1 VEELKRLLKRLAEED
16 RDFLRSI
23 ILEAVGDGG
32 AEELV
37 EMLLKSPRARAR
49 LAAELA
55 AMITIPLNVATRD
68 DIKALEAKMA
78 TKDDVAAV
86 REEMR
91 RLEAR
96 MATKEDLERFATKE
110 DLKALEAKMA
120 TKEDLAAVREEVKRL
135 EERMATKD
143 DLRALEARMAT
154 KEDLERFATK
164 DDLKALEAKM
174 ATKED
179 LQRFATKED
188 LEKFATKEELK
199 AVETSLR
206 EEIRRLEEKMATKE
220 DIRRLENKMA
230 TKEQVEDI
238 ALSLEEVAR
247 DYVVWFLKQ
256 RGILCKASRLR
267 LDGDYEFDVY
277 CAAGGVTVVGEVK
290 LRASAGA
297 VERLVARVE
306 EAVRRWPEKFQG
318 RVVKVFYC
326 MDASPEAVEKA
337 RELGVWLIEASREL
351 TPLTL

>member
-1 VEELKRLLKRLAEED
+1 VEDLKKLLKRLAEED

-37 EMLLKSPRARAR
+37 DVLLKSPRARAR

-55 AMITIPLNVATRD
+55 AMITIPLNVATKD
-68 DIKALEAKMA
+68 DIRALEARMATKEDIKALEARMATKEDLQRFATKDDLEKFATKEDLKRLEERMATKEDLKALEAKMA
-78 TKDDVAAV
+78 TKEDLKAL
-86 REEMR
+86 EE
-91 RLEAR
+91 R

-120 TKEDLAAVREEVKRL
+120 TKEDLQRF
-135 EERMATKD
+135 
-143 DLRALEARMAT
+143 AT

-164 DDLKALEAKM
+164 
-174 ATKED
+174 
-179 LQRFATKED
+179 
-188 LEKFATKEELK
+188 EELK
-199 AVETSLR
+199 ALETSLR
-206 EEIRRLEEKMATKE
+206 EEIRRLEERMATKE

-256 RGILCKASRLR
+256 RGVLCKASRLR

-306 EAVRRWPEKFQG
+306 EAVRRWPDKFQG

>member
-1 VEELKRLLKRLAEED
+1 VEELKKLLKRLAEED

-23 ILEAVGDGG
+23 ILEVVSDGG

-37 EMLLKSPRARAR
+37 EVLLKSPRARAR

-55 AMITIPLNVATRD
+55 AVITIPLNVATKED
-68 DIKALEAKMA
+68 LERFATKEDFKRLEERMA
-78 TKDDVAAV
+78 TKEDVASV
-86 REEMR
+86 REEVR
-91 RLEAR
+91 RLEER

-110 DLKALEAKMA
+110 DLK
-120 TKEDLAAVREEVKRL
+120 RL
-135 EERMATKD
+135 EER
-143 DLRALEARMAT
+143 
-154 KEDLERFATK
+154 
-164 DDLKALEAKM
+164 
-174 ATKED
+174 
-179 LQRFATKED
+179 
-188 LEKFATKEELK
+188 
-199 AVETSLR
+199 
-206 EEIRRLEEKMATKE
+206 MATKE

-256 RGILCKASRLR
+256 RGVLCRASRLR
-267 LDGDYEFDVY
+267 LDGEYEFDVY
-277 CAAGGVTVVGEVK
+277 CAVGGVTVVGEVK

-306 EAVRRWPEKFQG
+306 EAVGRWPEKFQG

-351 TPLTL
+351 TPLPL